1 MKNITITNQ
10 IFHDENKAREYL
22 ESIRWPDGPICPHC
36 NGSDKVYELKGK
48 STRPGLW
55 KCGHCR
61 KQFTVTVG
69 TIFEGSHIPLA
80 KWLMAIYLVCSSKK
94 GISANQLHQMLG
106 ITYKSAWFM
115 AHRVRLAMP
124 QHPLSDKL
132 QGIVEADET
141 YIGGRARGKRG
152 RGAKNK
158 TKVFALIQRN
168 GKALSFKVDDVKSKT
183 LKTLIRKNVADTAHV
198 MTDEFP
204 SYNGLEKYV
213 ASHSVVTH
221 GTREYVRGIIHTNF
235 AESYFSLLKRGIL
248 GTFHHI
254 SETHIERYLNEFN
267 FRWNNRMEENH
278 LRLTRIIEESGGRR
292 LFYRDSST
300 IAKS

>member
-1 MKNITITNQ
+1 MKNITISNQ
-10 IFHDENKAREYL
+10 IFHNENKAREYL

-94 GISANQLHQMLG
+94 SISANQLHQMLG

-115 AHRVRLAMP
+115 AHRVRLAMT
-124 QHPLSDKL
+124 QYPLSDKL
-132 QGIVEADET
+132 QGVVEANET
-141 YIGGRARGKRG
+141 YIGERARGKKGG

-158 TKVFALIQRN
+158 TKFFALIQRN
-168 GKALSFKVDDVKSKT
+168 VRALSFRVDDVKSKT
-183 LKTLIRKNVADTAHV
+183 LKTLIRENVADTTHF

-204 SYNGLEKYV
+204 FYYGLEKYV
-213 ASHSVVTH
+213 ASHSVVNH
-221 GTREYVRGIIHTNF
+221 GTKEYVHGIIHTNF
-235 AESYFSLLKRGIL
+235 SEFYFSLLKRGIL
-248 GTFHHI
+248 GTFRHV
-254 SETHIERYLNEFN
+254 SETHIGRYLNEFN
-267 FRWNNRMEENH
+267 FRWNNKTKDNH
-278 LRLTRIIEESGGRR
+278 LRLIKTIEEPSGKR
-292 LFYRDSST
+292 LFYRDSLN
-300 IAKS
+300 